1 MARENRSMEGRER
14 DQRKA
19 VLLFSFIVSVEMGE
33 SVDKNNKI
41 QSHFTH
47 YCRLT
52 HVDYHK

>member
-1 MARENRSMEGRER
+1 MEGRER

-41 QSHFTH
+41 QSFHPLLLFDS
-47 YCRLT
+47 R
-52 HVDYHK
+52 

>member
-14 DQRKA
+14 EQIKA

-41 QSHFTH
+41 QTHFTH

-52 HVDYHK
+52 HVD